1 MEAKGNH
8 RSSPRQRVRFPVS
21 CEVAGKAFEMQAANI
36 SRGGLMLLAPELLP
50 VGTMAKLIFNL
61 EGRGQIEVKGMIRHA
76 VMEKGC
82 SVEFVEV
89 QAADQQRLSEYLE
102 ASSDNAANA
111 AGS

>member
-1 MEAKGNH
+1 
-8 RSSPRQRVRFPVS
+8 
-21 CEVAGKAFEMQAANI
+21 
-36 SRGGLMLLAPELLP
+36 
-50 VGTMAKLIFNL
+50 MAKLIFNL